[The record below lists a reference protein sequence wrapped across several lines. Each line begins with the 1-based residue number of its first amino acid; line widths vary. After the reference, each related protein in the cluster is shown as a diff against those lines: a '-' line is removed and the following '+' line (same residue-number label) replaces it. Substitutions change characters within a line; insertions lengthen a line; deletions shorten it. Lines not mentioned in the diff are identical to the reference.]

1 MDERCVFCGADSPG
15 GIVCPNCRD
24 KLNDLP
30 EDKRRVIEKIAENE
44 QAREELRAAV
54 ADVVALVAEA
64 VDAIASLLR
73 RFYERV
79 LTTNEARRSGRRS
92 LARLSEKEE
101 LSHGPPLRYLSAL
114 ARVQRRGR

>member
-30 EDKRRVIEKIAENE
+30 EDKRRLIEKIEENE

-54 ADVVALVAEA
+54 AAVVALVAET
-64 VDAIASLLR
+64 VDAVASLLN
-73 RFYERV
+73 RFLEKV
-79 LTTNEARRSGRRS
+79 LSVNKARALYG
-92 LARLSEKEE
+92 LDPIDDEEDDDHGKE
-101 LSHGPPLRYLSAL
+101 
-114 ARVQRRGR
+114 